1 LDPVYLKKTIKS
13 EISPYQE
20 INASRKLTF
29 DELLKEMSI
38 VFNENHKN
46 GRLWIEDECIYGPKL
61 EETLE
66 SSGIING

>member
-1 LDPVYLKKTIKS
+1 
-13 EISPYQE
+13 
-20 INASRKLTF
+20 
-29 DELLKEMSI
+29 MSI

-66 SSGIING
+66 SSGIINGQLVYAEYMDENNLWPIDKAGTGAKQPGVQGDS